1 MPATPAPPLILRFS
15 LPVLQRIDMLPRLLH
30 ISVRISFYRVKI
42 HIITAPVYTRLL
54 ISIL

>member
-1 MPATPAPPLILRFS
+1 
-15 LPVLQRIDMLPRLLH
+15 MLPRLLH